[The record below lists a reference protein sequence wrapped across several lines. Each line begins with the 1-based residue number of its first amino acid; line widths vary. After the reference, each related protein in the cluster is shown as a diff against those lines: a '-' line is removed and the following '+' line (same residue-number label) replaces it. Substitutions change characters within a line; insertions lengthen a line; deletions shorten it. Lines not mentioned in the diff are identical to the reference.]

1 MAVEYRI
8 RHKPFSLDDCYKL
21 YQKGVNR
28 DSFNKVAKEIARV
41 PEKEMANVCK
51 ISQRSISRMKSDQLL
66 PPLCAEIII
75 SIIQVYSR
83 AVEVFGSEETAHE
96 WLKTPLQALE
106 GKTPLQ
112 SVSNRFEAQ
121 FVMDILGRIEY
132 GVYS

>member
-1 MAVEYRI
+1 MKMVYKMR
-8 RHKPFSLDDCYKL
+8 RKYSDKDCFKL
-21 YQKGVNR
+21 YQKGINR
-28 DSFNKVAKEIARV
+28 ESFNDVAKNIARV
-41 PEKEMANVCK
+41 PEKEMASVCK
-51 ISQRSISRMKSDQLL
+51 ISQRSISRMKNDQLL

-75 SIIQVYSR
+75 SIIQIYSR